1 MGVKELTKMRFQ
13 YEFCY
18 FTYNNHKADLTHC
31 STETL
36 LHTLLTVHHFG
47 KVLQKTQRNTW
58 TN

>member
-1 MGVKELTKMRFQ
+1 MNFAN
-13 YEFCY
+13 

-58 TN
+58 IN